1 MYVLQ
6 FHSNLFSFALA
17 QLRLTLRCRCVYA
30 STPICAFISSHA
42 NIRRS
47 TSPPPHAHTSIYISH
62 LYIHIV
68 IPSHPPSLSFFLSFF
83 LSFYISFL
91 SPLDIYIFAH
101 SHLQI
106 YLSTSTHLHSYIAPT
121 YPHCHSFTSTL
132 SFSLSTY
139 LFPSYFKSDL
149 LATSHSITDC
159 IKKSWPL
166 DNSILVIS

>member
-47 TSPPPHAHTSIYISH
+47 TSPPPHAHTSIYI
-62 LYIHIV
+62 YHICT
-68 IPSHPPSLSFFLSFF
+68 STLSFLHIRPLFLSFFF